1 MAMNDDAVKETFD
14 ELFTLLEALE
24 TQSAAILQCLRDQGI
39 TPDEKLGPYLEQA
52 GKASNVKWRA
62 ARMRMEY
69 LFSPTKKGV
78 TGATEKKEPRE
89 DGDKGENEDKQ
100 AKHAESQTKEDRA
113 AEKQRLP
120 KRMPISSRTPPHPMR
135 SLTRNLRSRG
145 IHNPRINDLIFLGR
159 GASPQ

>member
-113 AEKQRLP
+113 AEKQKVAKANANQQP
-120 KRMPISSRTPPHPMR
+120 DATTSNAESNEKSKVE
-135 SLTRNLRSRG
+135 RNTQSQ
-145 IHNPRINDLIFLGR
+145 NK
-159 GASPQ
+159 